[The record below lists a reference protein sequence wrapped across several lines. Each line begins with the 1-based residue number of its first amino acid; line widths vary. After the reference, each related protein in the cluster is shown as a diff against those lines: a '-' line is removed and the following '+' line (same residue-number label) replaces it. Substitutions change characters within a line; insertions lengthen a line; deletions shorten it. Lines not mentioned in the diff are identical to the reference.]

1 MSEVILNTLSII
13 DLEIKRLMNKASAS
27 GLDLSE
33 TKQLEILIKTRQLL
47 IGEPTEITTTTQS
60 CEGSIA
66 DKDILEVL
74 KPQQG
79 AGNGEIKKK
88 ANKKS
93 KKTAP

>member
-13 DLEIKRLMNKASAS
+13 ESEIRRLGSKAATS

-47 IGEPTEITTTTQS
+47 IGEPTEITTTAQQS
-60 CEGSIA
+60 CEGSIS
-66 DKDILEVL
+66 DKEILKVL
-74 KPQQG
+74 KTPEQG
-79 AGNGEIKKK
+79 AENGKKTK
-88 ANKKS
+88 RS